1 MPLVNR
7 TRFAEM
13 CGWFGGD
20 VKKLNVYISR
30 GKVSVSIG
38 NKKLIDTEN
47 PKNSAFI
54 SQWVMTNGLKAKGI
68 DVPRPTKSPK
78 EEKLKLVIKAGSANL
93 PAPASQGVTRPA
105 IKPQQPAQPRK
116 IKQKEAYQQAKDQ
129 QYADME
135 VEKKQK
141 DLEFLDLKI
150 QREELLLNKSA
161 GELLPIDL
169 VTGMLK
175 RHATTIL
182 KNFEKGCDNIAS
194 IYCNIMAGGDPKM
207 LVRIS
212 KHMKKELSTCVL
224 NAGKD
229 ADQEVDILV
238 DEFSQTLL
246 RGQRKV

>member
-7 TRFAEM
+7 TQFAEL
-13 CGWFGGD
+13 CGWFGDD

-30 GKVSVSIG
+30 GKVSVSLA

-47 PKNSAFI
+47 AKNSAFI
-54 SQWVMTNGLKAKGI
+54 SQWVMANGLKAKGI
-68 DVPRPTKSPK
+68 DIPRPSKESKAEKPK
-78 EEKLKLVIKAGSANL
+78 PIVKTGSANL
-93 PAPASQGVTRPA
+93 PAPSSPGVTRPVVR
-105 IKPQQPAQPRK
+105 PEPSAQPK
-116 IKQKEAYQQAKDQ
+116 EIKRKEAYQQAKDQ
-129 QYADME
+129 QYADLE
-135 VEKKQK
+135 VEKKEKEMQM
-141 DLEFLDLKI
+141 LDLKI

-161 GELLPIDL
+161 GQLLPIDL
-169 VTGMLK
+169 VTGILK
-175 RHATTIL
+175 RHAGVFL

-212 KHMKKELSTCVL
+212 EHMKKELSTCVL
-224 NAGKD
+224 NAGRD